1 MKPLE
6 LVLLLLSLPLLAL
19 GGDGLYRS
27 VKSRQLVTVPC
38 EQFMRQPPS
47 TAWLR
52 VTGCELDYDSAV
64 YRESGGQISAL
75 YFPVRP
81 PRQIRTAPAVLIVS
95 TQDPEILAMAQGTI
109 GDGKEPDQEKFLV
122 MMLRI
127 VTALKASREVEGYA
141 RTGFMRMLS
150 RQSLAGLNTALDP
163 NYVVLDLHAR
173 PSFVRPGLMAG
184 GGVLLLGLALLLR
197 SRRAA
202 APTAADIAA
211 LPIEIPPSDPPSL
224 ARRLPGLMLLNLGPG
239 DGPEAIER
247 APALGRQGEVR
258 RKVVETLDA
267 VRFDVDGIGKL
278 SAPDAWLTFD
288 LGRGEPVWTIVV
300 EARGDASTEAVRT
313 LAEAT
318 GWRIYM
324 PTQGGF
330 VEPAQLEQV
339 AR

>member
-6 LVLLLLSLPLLAL
+6 LTLLLLSLPLLAL

-27 VKSRQLVTVPC
+27 VKSRQQVTVSC
-38 EQFMRQPPS
+38 EQFMRERPA

-64 YRESGGQISAL
+64 YRESSGQISAL

-109 GDGKEPDQEKFLV
+109 GGGKQPDQETFIV

-141 RTGFMRMLS
+141 RTGFMRTLS

-173 PSFVRPGLMAG
+173 PDFVRPGLMAG
-184 GGVLLLGLALLLR
+184 GGALLLGLALLLR
-197 SRRAA
+197 RRRAA
-202 APTAADIAA
+202 APAADIVA
-211 LPIEIPPSDPPSL
+211 LPIEVPPSEAPSL
-224 ARRLPGLMLLNLGPG
+224 ARRLPGLMLLNLSPS

-324 PTQGGF
+324 PTHGGF
-330 VEPAQLEQV
+330 VEPTQLEQIG
-339 AR
+339 R